1 MKNKNPSENIP
12 DIVNKNK
19 QITTKKEFDKSIE
32 LLGEKL
38 NKLNVK
44 HSITPDMFDSDN
56 KPAIL
61 PKIWKP

>member
-1 MKNKNPSENIP
+1 MKNTM
-12 DIVNKNK
+12 DIVDENK

-44 HSITPDMFDSDN
+44 HDITPDMFDSDN

-61 PKIWKP
+61 PKIWKPCNL